1 MARSLAAALLL
12 GAAAAL
18 ALAAPLRAQ
27 RVTVERRDDDALR
40 VEPGTS
46 ATAVFRVANAGG
58 APVVAY
64 PAAVLPR
71 GWTAVAPEGPA
82 ELAAG
87 ARVVRLVGFAVP
99 RDARAGSYFVRLGVR
114 GAADSVRVI
123 VAGRRALAVRAA
135 GAPRFAVAG
144 DPYVTRF
151 VVENRGNAPEA
162 VALRLASSHGVEA
175 RLDSVRLLLAP
186 GEAREV
192 AVRVSTPRRITV
204 TIPHRV
210 EVGARAEEDGGV
222 AASASTSVAIVGR
235 GGSGAP
241 RPRLPV
247 EVRLRNGT
255 TLPAVSGSGA
265 LTGGG
270 ASRVDFLFRPAD
282 AAGSLRGDASEYRV
296 QLTAPGADLKLGD
309 QVYAL
314 SPLTQPGRYGFGAGA
329 TGAAGPLSGGGYAMR
344 DRRAP
349 GAGEEW
355 GAQARLAL
363 GRVGSL
369 GVQYLGRAAGALAT
383 ARLLLTPTRQWTVDA
398 EAGAGAR
405 SVAVHGSGARASAYG
420 RHLRTDAA
428 YAADFAGESVDEAG
442 VSLRPWRA
450 LHLSGTASR
459 HRDAAP
465 HPLAAGA
472 GSRELL
478 AASIGWGSMA
488 ADLRDERRDDA
499 GHISSVALRGT
510 FRAGPLWI
518 SPRAEAGRW
527 DDTAG
532 ASAPFR
538 RLSAHGGLTHGQ
550 HSLSAW
556 LEHSTRSPYALR
568 PGGSLAATIDAAL
581 RPAASTRLHATLRGS
596 RVDGVWRGASGE
608 VGLWQDVLRGQ
619 RLVARARWGLSG
631 VEIAEGP
638 RLLLDY
644 VIPIGLPTP
653 RGGGAGRVAGRVLDA
668 ESGRGVAGVPV
679 RLGNQVVLTDRGGR
693 WSFEGVVP
701 GTLALEIDR
710 LAAGLDRVPLGPV
723 PGEVTVS
730 GGRTARVDVALVRGG
745 RVLGTI
751 RVLDFAEG
759 PSPAAG
765 PPPTVESGGLRD
777 AVVVL
782 ASGAD
787 SLRRVTDASGRF
799 DFADLRPGRWAL
811 SVEHAELPAHHRMER
826 DTMTLEVA
834 GGGAR
839 EVVLRVLP
847 RYRPVRIIAGGEMRA
862 GAPDAPALTAANS
875 TVAARDAVPAPPV
888 PQRPAPVAPPRA
900 PAAVAPRA
908 AAVPRRAPPAR
919 RAPAAPAPRS
929 EIGASGF
936 SDWPHTTYTVQ
947 PGDAS
952 LVAIAWLTYRD
963 GALWPRLWLANRH
976 VLGTPAR
983 IAPGQVLVVPAPGP
997 LTAAERA
1004 ALREYPSRR

>member
-1 MARSLAAALLL
+1 
-12 GAAAAL
+12 
-18 ALAAPLRAQ
+18 
-27 RVTVERRDDDALR
+27 
-40 VEPGTS
+40 
-46 ATAVFRVANAGG
+46 
-58 APVVAY
+58 VVVY

-71 GWTAVAPEGPA
+71 GWTAVAPEGAA
-82 ELAAG
+82 ELG
-87 ARVVRLVGFAVP
+87 PGSRVVRLVGFAVP
-99 RDARAGSYFVRLGVR
+99 RDARAGSYFVRLGAR

-123 VAGRRALAVRAA
+123 VAGRRALAVRVA
-135 GAPRFAVAG
+135 GSPRFAVAG
-144 DPYVTRF
+144 DPYATRF
-151 VVENRGNAPEA
+151 VVENRGNATEA

-175 RLDSVRLLLAP
+175 RLDSVRLTLAP
-186 GEAREV
+186 GEAREL
-192 AVRVSTPRRITV
+192 AVRVSTPRRIST

-210 EVGARAEEDGGV
+210 EVAARSVADSSV
-222 AASASTSVAIVGR
+222 AASASTSVAIVAR

-247 EVRLRNGT
+247 EVRVRNGT
-255 TLPAVSGSGA
+255 AVPAVSGSGA

-282 AAGSLRGDASEYRV
+282 ASGSLRGDPSEYRV
-296 QLTAPGADLKLGD
+296 QLTGPAVDVKLGD

-314 SPLTQPGRYGFGAGA
+314 SPLTQPGRHGFGAGA
-329 TGAAGPLSGGGYAMR
+329 TVAAGPLSAGGFAMR

-363 GRVGSL
+363 GRIGSL
-369 GVQYLGRAAGALAT
+369 GVQYLDRAAGALAT
-383 ARLLLTPTRQWTVDA
+383 ARLLLTPTRQVAVDA
-398 EAGAGAR
+398 ELGSGAR
-405 SVAVHGSGARASAYG
+405 SVVVQGSGARASGYA
-420 RHLRTDAA
+420 RHLRADSA
-428 YAADFAGESVDEAG
+428 YAFAGGSVDEAG
-442 VSLRPWRA
+442 FSLRPWRA
-450 LHLSGTASR
+450 LHLSGTASH

-465 HPLAAGA
+465 RPFDAGA
-472 GSRELL
+472 GSRDLL
-478 AASIGWGSMA
+478 AASVGWGSMA
-488 ADLRDERRDDA
+488 ADLRDERRGDA
-499 GHISSVALRGT
+499 GHFSSVALRGT

-527 DDTAG
+527 NDTLG

-538 RLSAHGGLTHGQ
+538 RLSAHGGLTRGQ

-556 LEHSTRSPYALR
+556 VEHSTRSPCALQR
-568 PGGSLAATIDAAL
+568 GGSLMATVDASL
-581 RPAASTRLHATLRGS
+581 RPAASTRLRATLRGS
-596 RVDGVWRGASGE
+596 RVDGGWRGASGE
-608 VGLWQDVLRGQ
+608 VGLWQDLLRGH

-631 VEIAEGP
+631 VELDEGP
-638 RLLLDY
+638 RVLLDY

-653 RGGGAGRVAGRVLDA
+653 RGGGAGRVAGRVVDA

-679 RLGNQVVLTDRGGR
+679 RVGSQVVLTDRGGR
-693 WSFEGVVP
+693 WSFDGIAP
-701 GTLALEIDR
+701 GTHALEIDR
-710 LAAGLDRVPLGPV
+710 LAAGLDHVPLGPV
-723 PGEVTVS
+723 PGEVRVS
-730 GGRTARVDVALVRGG
+730 GGRTARVDVALVRGA

-759 PSPAAG
+759 APAAG
-765 PPPTVESGGLRD
+765 PPPMVESGGLRD

-782 ASGAD
+782 SSGAD

-834 GGGAR
+834 AGDAR

-847 RYRPVRIIAGGEMRA
+847 RFRPVRIIAGGEVKA
-862 GAPDAPALTAANS
+862 GATPAPERPAVAAAPPRVVGPPV
-875 TVAARDAVPAPPV
+875 VAARDAVRATQSPAPAA
-888 PQRPAPVAPPRA
+888 QRPAPAAAPRVLAAAPPRA
-900 PAAVAPRA
+900 AATAPPRPAAPV
-908 AAVPRRAPPAR
+908 R
-919 RAPAAPAPRS
+919 RAPAAPVLRS

-963 GALWPRLWLANRH
+963 GTLWPRLWLANRH
-976 VLGTPAR
+976 ILGTPAR